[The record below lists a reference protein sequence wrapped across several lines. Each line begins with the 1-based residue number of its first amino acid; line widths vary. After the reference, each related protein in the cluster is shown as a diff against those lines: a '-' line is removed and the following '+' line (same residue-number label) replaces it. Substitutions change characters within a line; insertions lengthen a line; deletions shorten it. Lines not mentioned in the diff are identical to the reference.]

1 MGSDFMRKHQM
12 RTILLMILSVFCLH
26 ACSITYTISDAA
38 TKSYKKEVMKIGD
51 VKNVAVRFT
60 RPEVSIE
67 VTVSD
72 SIPQTEME
80 HILALTKA
88 YVTVENMDRVAKS
101 VNWNSKITRVH
112 LRFVSDKKKEILKTY
127 ATEYFKSYDTTDLS
141 PENIDEYKT
150 WREEKASW

>member
-1 MGSDFMRKHQM
+1 
-12 RTILLMILSVFCLH
+12 
-26 ACSITYTISDAA
+26 
-38 TKSYKKEVMKIGD
+38 
-51 VKNVAVRFT
+51 
-60 RPEVSIE
+60 
-67 VTVSD
+67 
-72 SIPQTEME
+72 ME